1 MNLILKQ
8 LMKNSLIVVFLSSC
22 FLYSS
27 GNKDIEIKDFFKNL
41 YNKTVILEINQQS
54 VSYNANLSINSNQ
67 IFFDTAMF
75 DGTVS
80 VFKDSLISSYDLN
93 EKIIILE
100 NAEKN
105 FLEFFDF
112 ENFENAK
119 LISINTIN
127 NYSSYHYNYLNNKL
141 LIKFDDTKKQVY
153 SISLTQFDKIVF
165 DCFVGSVES
174 FQDPLMNLQVD
185 DTWQVID
192 WR

>member
-27 GNKDIEIKDFFKNL
+27 GNEDIEIKDFFKNL

-67 IFFDTAMF
+67 ISFDTAMF

-119 LISINTIN
+119 LITINTIN

-165 DCFVGSVES
+165 DCFVVSVES
-174 FQDPLMNLQVD
+174 FQDPLTNLKVD

>member
-127 NYSSYHYNYLNNKL
+127 NYSSYYYNYLNNKL

-174 FQDPLMNLQVD
+174 FQDPLTNLKVD